1 MWPLY
6 YDWDGQ
12 PITMEQWSALRKAG
26 GIHVGLTRLGQL
38 GDVSTVWLGLDHGY
52 PAPWGNDERPVIFE
66 TMVFGGPL
74 AGEMVRYTS
83 REEAKFGHDFM
94 VMRLTNLAGEPER
107 APSLIHN
114 GGKPRGR
121 GYRR

>member
-1 MWPLY
+1 MWH
-6 YDWDGQ
+6 DWDGQ
-12 PITMEQWSALRKAG
+12 PITVEQWSALRKAG

-38 GDVSTVWLGLDHGY
+38 GDVSTVWLGLDHGWAGG
-52 PAPWGNDERPVIFE
+52 PPVIFE
-66 TMVFGGPL
+66 TLVFGGPL
-74 AGEMVRYTS
+74 EGEMVRYTNKDAA
-83 REEAKFGHDFM
+83 RFGHDFM